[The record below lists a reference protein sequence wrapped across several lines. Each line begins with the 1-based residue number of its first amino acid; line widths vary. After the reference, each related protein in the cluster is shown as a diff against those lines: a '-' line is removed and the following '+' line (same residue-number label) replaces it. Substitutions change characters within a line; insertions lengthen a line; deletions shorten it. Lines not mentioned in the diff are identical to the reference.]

1 MWSTYGRPLGRVP
14 LERLSEG
21 GRGGSRNNAL
31 HQKFARVPAAT
42 AGMAPK
48 KRKSSS
54 ATAAAKRK
62 KAPAADWRQ
71 PVFYWRGTISGSK
84 WEGTWVASEAGLPS
98 DADFA
103 ASTNAF
109 KLVCSTPVFESVGSL
124 QSPGLGG
131 NGGSGTF
138 TGSYKLDNGE
148 GPADYSDLEHE
159 ISVNNGPPSHHPAL
173 HSWAVVGA
181 CGDTEFGRFVS
192 LGVLDGEVSGGV
204 PGDDTYSRLT
214 LVRRYIA
221 EDDPRNGMSAKEVA
235 CRVTSCGKEEWAMNA
250 PWLALPWKV
259 PSSWPAPL
267 SASPAFRDLLEAHC
281 EDEGTDWCVGFG
293 PLLQHT

>member
-1 MWSTYGRPLGRVP
+1 
-14 LERLSEG
+14 
-21 GRGGSRNNAL
+21 
-31 HQKFARVPAAT
+31 
-42 AGMAPK
+42 MAPK

-159 ISVNNGPPSHHPAL
+159 ISVNNGPPSHHPAV

-192 LGVLDGEVSGGV
+192 LGVLDGTGEPHTLTGPGGF
-204 PGDDTYSRLT
+204 PNTGSTYSRLT
-214 LVRRYIA
+214 LARRYIA
-221 EDDPRNGMSAKEVA
+221 EDDPRNGMSAKQVVDRLA
-235 CRVTSCGKEEWAMNA
+235 SLGMEEWAMNA
-250 PWLALPWKV
+250 PWLVLPWKV
-259 PSSWPAPL
+259 PGSWPAPL
-267 SASPAFRDLLEAHC
+267 PPPAAFQTLLEEHC
-281 EDEGTDWCVGFG
+281 EDEGTDWCVGVG

>member
-1 MWSTYGRPLGRVP
+1 
-14 LERLSEG
+14 
-21 GRGGSRNNAL
+21 
-31 HQKFARVPAAT
+31 
-42 AGMAPK
+42 MAPK

-54 ATAAAKRK
+54 STAARKK

-71 PVFYWRGTISGSK
+71 SAFYWRGAVSGST
-84 WEGTWVASEAGLPS
+84 WEGAWVASDEGLPS

-103 ASTNAF
+103 ASTNTF
-109 KLVCSTPVFESVGSL
+109 KLVCSTALSSIYPCGAREH
-124 QSPGLGG
+124 GG
-131 NGGSGTF
+131 GTF
-138 TGSYKLDNGE
+138 TGEYKLDNGD

-159 ISVNNGPPSHHPAL
+159 IFAYNGPPGHHPAV

-235 CRVTSCGKEEWAMNA
+235 CRVASCGKEEWAMNA

-281 EDEGTDWCVGFG
+281 EDEGTDWCVGVG

>member
-1 MWSTYGRPLGRVP
+1 
-14 LERLSEG
+14 
-21 GRGGSRNNAL
+21 
-31 HQKFARVPAAT
+31 
-42 AGMAPK
+42 MAPK

-54 ATAAAKRK
+54 STAARQK

-71 PVFYWRGTISGSK
+71 SAFYWRGAVSGTT
-84 WEGTWVASEAGLPS
+84 WEGTWVASEVGLPS

-103 ASTNAF
+103 ASTNTF
-109 KLVCSTPVFESVGSL
+109 KLECSTNLSRVHNP
-124 QSPGLGG
+124 PAGG
-131 NGGSGTF
+131 QAGGGKF
-138 TGSYKLDNGE
+138 TGSYKLDNGD

-159 ISVNNGPPSHHPAL
+159 IFAYNGPPDHHPAV

-192 LGVLDGEVSGGV
+192 LGVLDGKA
-204 PGDDTYSRLT
+204 PGECRGNDTYTRLT

-221 EDDPRNGMSAKEVA
+221 DDDPRNGMSAEEVA
-235 CRVTSCGKEEWAMNA
+235 RRVSSCGKDEGFINA

-267 SASPAFRDLLEAHC
+267 SAPAAFRDLLEAHC
-281 EDEGTDWCVGFG
+281 EDEGTDWCVGVG
-293 PLLQHT
+293 PLLQHA

>member
-1 MWSTYGRPLGRVP
+1 VTRWVSPLAKLLRRTLESRRPV
-14 LERLSEG
+14 LSV
-21 GRGGSRNNAL
+21 RTQP
-31 HQKFARVPAAT
+31 HD
-42 AGMAPK
+42 MAPK

-54 ATAAAKRK
+54 STAARKK

-71 PVFYWRGTISGSK
+71 SAFYWRGAVSGST
-84 WEGTWVASEAGLPS
+84 WEGAWVASDEGLPS

-103 ASTNAF
+103 ASTNTF
-109 KLVCSTPVFESVGSL
+109 KLVCSTALSNVYPCGAREH
-124 QSPGLGG
+124 GG
-131 NGGSGTF
+131 GTF
-138 TGSYKLDNGE
+138 TGEYKLDNGD

-159 ISVNNGPPSHHPAL
+159 IFAYNGPPGHHPAV

-281 EDEGTDWCVGFG
+281 EDEGTDWCVGVG